1 MSSSSLSNPAAL
13 DHAAP
18 APKGR
23 LKIYLGYAA
32 GVGKTYQMLEEAHT
46 LASQGT
52 DVVVGYLEPHDR
64 PDTAALLDG
73 LELVPRRE
81 VDYRGIR
88 FTEMDPPSI
97 VRRHPQVALVDEFPH
112 SNIPG
117 LERTKRWEDVLYIL
131 QNGIDVW
138 TTMNVQHLESLN
150 DDVYQMSGVRV
161 RETVPDWV
169 VQQASEVVM
178 VDLAPRALLNRLDRG
193 VIYHGEK
200 AQSAKKNFFKES
212 TLVGLREFALRETA
226 FEVESRNGPAN
237 LGDASESQPAQT
249 DFTPLEAPT
258 KREKVLVLLTAQPSA
273 AALIRRGKR
282 IADYLKGECLAVTV
296 CPTGGLGV
304 LSDLQ
309 RRALEKHLKFARDLH
324 IPTHLLCGED
334 IAQEL
339 ASFAQTHAVTQI
351 YLPRIPK
358 NAWRSPLKRDLIGR
372 ITRLAGDIEITIVAE
387 RQSQPS

>member
-1 MSSSSLSNPAAL
+1 MSSSSLSNPAAVNGSVN
-13 DHAAP
+13 P
-18 APKGR
+18 PKGK
-23 LKIYLGYAA
+23 LKVYLGYAA

-46 LASQGT
+46 LAGQGT
-52 DVVVGYLEPHDR
+52 DVVVGYFEPHDR
-64 PDTAALLDG
+64 PDTTALLGG
-73 LELVPRRE
+73 LEVIPRRDVE
-81 VDYRGIR
+81 YRGIR
-88 FTEMDPPSI
+88 FTEMDPAAV

-112 SNIPG
+112 SNVPG
-117 LERTKRWEDVLYIL
+117 LERAKRWEDVLYIL

-150 DDVYQMSGVRV
+150 DDVYQMSGVRI

-178 VDLAPRALLNRLDRG
+178 IDLAPRALLNRLDRG

-226 FEVESRNGPAN
+226 FEVESRTDPSNA
-237 LGDASESQPAQT
+237 GDSSESHPVQT
-249 DFTPLEAPT
+249 DSAPLEGAT
-258 KREKVLVLLTAQPSA
+258 RTEKVLVLLSAQPST

-282 IADYLKGECLAVTV
+282 IADYIKGECLAVMV
-296 CPTGGLGV
+296 CPTGGLGA

-309 RRALEKHLKFARDLH
+309 RQAVEKHLKFARDLH
-324 IPTHLLCGED
+324 IPTHVLCGED

-339 ASFAQTHAVTQI
+339 ANFAHAHAVTQI

-358 NAWRSPLKRDLIGR
+358 SAWRSPLKRDLIQR
-372 ITRLAGDIEITIVAE
+372 ITHLAGDIEITIVAE
-387 RQSQPS
+387 RQPPSA